1 MIISH
6 EMFIAGALVKNVETT
21 KHITQLNHFEA
32 GDESNSYVNI
42 KTYSYII
49 ICKNNIG
56 NTNRR

>member
-32 GDESNSYVNI
+32 GDESNSY
-42 KTYSYII
+42 II